1 MTLQTLARWC
11 VCTVIV
17 GGLALSL
24 GCRRRDPYTDGYLE
38 ITRAEKMDLE
48 DQIYALEDQVA
59 QRDREIEALR
69 GRTPTGKA
77 SGSRR
82 APAAT
87 PPTIDDSE
95 LLPPAIEPGV
105 PFEPQIE
112 LPPVEATPQA
122 KAKTNT
128 KTSRNTPTLAKPPA
142 VALVEHTE
150 LSPPDDGE
158 TEPAEA
164 PSEAAESPAPA
175 GRAAQASFRAPQAPT
190 ELEDTLVTNLFI
202 NPFHTKGVELDQQPG
217 DDGITLLFEPRN
229 AAGQCVPQAGEV
241 TIVLLDPAISGESA
255 RVARWELSKT
265 EVGKR
270 ILDARPERGVKV
282 QLKWPDERPQHG
294 KLKIFVRYTNT
305 DGELI
310 ETRSDVFITLPGE
323 LSQRWTP
330 RRE

>member
-11 VCTVIV
+11 VCTAIV
-17 GGLALSL
+17 GGLALPS

-48 DQIYALEDQVA
+48 DQIYALEDQLA
-59 QRDREIEALR
+59 QREREIESLR
-69 GRTPTGKA
+69 ARTPTGKA
-77 SGSRR
+77 SGSRN
-82 APAAT
+82 APAGT
-87 PPTIDDSE
+87 PPMLDDSE
-95 LLPPAIEPGV
+95 LLPPSIEPGV

-112 LPPVEATPQA
+112 LPPVEATPQP
-122 KAKTNT
+122 KTR
-128 KTSRNTPTLAKPPA
+128 TSRNTPTLAKPPA

-150 LSPPDDGE
+150 LAPPDSDE
-158 TEPAEA
+158 AEA
-164 PSEAAESPAPA
+164 AAEPSEAPEEPSPEASP
-175 GRAAQASFRAPQAPT
+175 RAAHASFRAPLAPT
-190 ELEDTLVTNLFI
+190 EIEDTLVTNLFI

-241 TIVLLDPAISGESA
+241 TVVLLDPAVEGEGA

-270 ILDARPERGVKV
+270 ILDARPERGVKA
-282 QLKWPDERPQHG
+282 QLKWPEERPQHG

-305 DGELI
+305 NGEQI

>member
-11 VCTVIV
+11 VCTAIV
-17 GGLALSL
+17 GGLALNV
-24 GCRRRDPYTDGYLE
+24 GCRRRDPYIDGYLE

-48 DQIYALEDQVA
+48 DQIYALEDQLA

-69 GRTPTGKA
+69 ARLPGGT
-77 SGSRR
+77 SRGTR
-82 APAAT
+82 KESSPSSA
-87 PPTIDDSE
+87 PPTLDDSE

-105 PFEPQIE
+105 PIEPQIE
-112 LPPVEATPQA
+112 LPPVEATP
-122 KAKTNT
+122 KT
-128 KTSRNTPTLAKPPA
+128 KTSRNTPTPA
-142 VALVEHTE
+142 RRPEVALVEHTE
-150 LSPPDDGE
+150 LAPPDE
-158 TEPAEA
+158 QAAATEES
-164 PSEAAESPAPA
+164 SEPSPAQSHSV
-175 GRAAQASFRAPQAPT
+175 AQASFRPPQAPV

-202 NPFHTKGVELDQQPG
+202 NPFYTKGVELDQQPG

-229 AAGQCVPQAGEV
+229 AAGQYVPQAGEV
-241 TIVLLDPAISGESA
+241 TVVLLDPAISGESA

-270 ILDARPERGVKV
+270 IIDTRPERGIKV
-282 QLKWPDERPQHG
+282 QLKWPEERPQHG
-294 KLKIFVRYTNT
+294 KLKLFVRYTNT
-305 DGELI
+305 NGELI